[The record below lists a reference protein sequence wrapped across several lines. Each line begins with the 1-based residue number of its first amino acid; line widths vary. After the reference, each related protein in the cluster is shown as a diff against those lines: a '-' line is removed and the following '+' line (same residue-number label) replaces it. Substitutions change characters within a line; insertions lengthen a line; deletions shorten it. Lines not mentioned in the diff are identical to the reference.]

1 MAVAKRLLSPKGR
14 AFGSGAVSGGIS
26 SGGGGLAVEL
36 FGDKE
41 ILAIMEKMRTTSG
54 RRTMSAGAF
63 RAANVL
69 LKAAKKAIPSN
80 NKAARKA
87 LGRRRLKVKEAPGG
101 GAKVGGRVGP
111 GSKAKSR
118 GPSSGV
124 KGVGIGAQNI
134 HWAYVGTGA
143 FSGRSERET
152 GKKGGPVRNT
162 GSSRPWTPPMYV
174 LARRNSAFLK
184 AEFGAGARKQLEKEV
199 RKGKA
204 F

>member
-1 MAVAKRLLSPKGR
+1 MAARFGVATE
-14 AFGSGAVSGGIS
+14 I
-26 SGGGGLAVEL
+26 
-36 FGDKE
+36 FGDQE
-41 ILAIMEKMRTTSG
+41 IIRIMEKMRTTSG

-69 LKAAKKAIPSN
+69 LKAAKKAIPSK
-80 NKAARKA
+80 NKSARKA

-101 GAKVGGRVGP
+101 GAKVGGRVAAS
-111 GSKAKSR
+111 SKKYAR
-118 GPSSGV
+118 GKQAGV
-124 KGVGIGAQNI
+124 KGVGVGSQNI
-134 HWAYVGTGA
+134 HWAITGTGYFA
-143 FSGRSERET
+143 GNADRQT
-152 GKKGGPVRNT
+152 GKRGGPVRRT

-174 LARRNSAFLK
+174 LARRNSALLK